1 MPTFGMT
8 PEGFVPKRLAD
19 ILDSITTKVRNIQHP
34 VTGEY
39 PFINESADS
48 ELGQFS
54 QIIAEEL
61 SIVWE
66 QAYQASVQFDP
77 ISASGSALRS
87 LVQINGITPSFG
99 ANTEIS
105 MTLGGTP
112 GSVIPKGSLIANQAG
127 TEVYSTASTVTIPA
141 SGTVTV
147 NAICTEDGPKNPA
160 ANTIITI
167 QTPVAGWNTATNTS
181 TVAVG
186 DVADTDEELHV
197 KQQRATSATS
207 YRQVDA
213 IISGIMNV
221 DGVRFARLY
230 VNSTTTTDERGISG
244 KTLAPVVVG
253 GTDEDIANVLR
264 LKMGATDN
272 TEGNLTNPVTY
283 TGPLGD
289 TQTIDFY
296 RPVSVPIYVEID
308 LTILDGSVWTSD
320 SIDQIKQAIIDY
332 AEYDQSGT
340 YGFPPGGDVL
350 LSRLYTPINSVPGF
364 SVTSLKIGK
373 SAGTLDSSD
382 ISIDWNEIATFTKEN
397 ITINATIPI

>member
-77 ISASGSALRS
+77 ISASGSSLRS
-87 LVQINGITPSFG
+87 LVQINGITPSYG

-112 GSVIPKGSLIANQAG
+112 GSVIQKGSLIANQDG
-127 TEVYSTASTVTIPA
+127 TEVYATASTVTIQA
-141 SGTVTV
+141 GGTVTV
-147 NAICTEDGPKNPA
+147 NAICTEDGPKEPA
-160 ANTIITI
+160 VNTIISI

-186 DVADTDEELHV
+186 DTADTDEELHI
-197 KQQRATSATS
+197 KQQRATSATA

-213 IISGIMNV
+213 IISGIMNIG
-221 DGVRFARLY
+221 GVKFARLY
-230 VNSTTTTDERGISG
+230 VNNETTTDSRGISG

-264 LKMGATDN
+264 LKIGATDN
-272 TEGNLTNPVTY
+272 TQGNLQNPITY

-296 RPVSVPIYVEID
+296 RPVSVPIYIEID
-308 LTILDGSVWTSD
+308 ITITDGSLWAIASED
-320 SIDQIKQAIIDY
+320 DIKQAIVDY

-350 LSRLYTPINSVPGF
+350 LSRLYTPINSVQGF

-373 SAGTLDSSD
+373 TSGSLSAND
-382 ISIDWNEIATFTKEN
+382 IAIDWNEIATFTKEN
-397 ITINATIPI
+397 ITINATVPN

>member
-48 ELGQFS
+48 IFGQFS

-61 SIVWE
+61 SICWE

-77 ISASGSALRS
+77 ISATGSALRS
-87 LVQINGITPSFG
+87 LVQINGITPSYG
-99 ANTEIS
+99 AKTELL
-105 MTLGGTP
+105 MTLGGASGT
-112 GSVIPKGSLIANQAG
+112 VIPEGSLIANQDG
-127 TEVYSTASTVTIPA
+127 TEVYSTVDTVTIPNG
-141 SGTVTV
+141 GTVTV
-147 NAICTEDGPKNPA
+147 NAVCTKTGPNDPEQ
-160 ANTIITI
+160 NTIISI
-167 QTPVAGWNTATNTS
+167 QTPVSGWSSATNTS

-186 DVADTDEELHV
+186 DTEDTDEELHV

-230 VNSTTTTDERGISG
+230 VNNETTTDDRGISG
-244 KTLAPVVVG
+244 KTLAPVIVG

-264 LKMGATDN
+264 LKIGATDN
-272 TEGNLTNPVTY
+272 TEGNLTNPIVY
-283 TGPLGD
+283 TGQLGD

-296 RPVSVPIYVEID
+296 RPTDVPIYIEID
-308 LTILDGSVWTSD
+308 LTVTDGSVWTSD
-320 SIDQIKQAIIDY
+320 SINQIKNAILKY
-332 AEYDQSGT
+332 AEYDQSGL

-350 LSRLYTPINSVPGF
+350 LSRLYTPINSVQGF
-364 SVTSLKIGK
+364 SVTSLTIGK
-373 SAGTLDSSD
+373 TAGSLAASD
-382 ISIDWNEIATFTKEN
+382 IEIAWNEIASIDPEN
-397 ITINATIPI
+397 ITINVTAPN